1 MQARGFWIGLG
12 FVATCALL
20 AGCATVPRKAAPELR
35 LQTGRYGHGVVA
47 ADGKLY
53 VVAGSG
59 AAGLLGDVEVLDPRT
74 GASETVATN
83 LIPRRYH
90 SAVLV
95 GRKIYVVGG
104 ESATGAE
111 PAVEI
116 FDLDARTVALGA
128 PLPTPRRLSK
138 AAELDGSIYVV
149 GGQDHANFFAE
160 TGTRVVEA
168 YDVAK
173 NEWRQVADLP
183 TPRECAVVAA
193 QGKLWALGGYDGD
206 ARVLATV
213 ETYDPRTDR
222 WTREPD
228 MASPTSAHSA
238 LATRREIFTF
248 GDYRMLDRVGRLD
261 LRTGAWTELDVPFVA
276 RRHNACAELGGEI
289 FVVGG
294 NVASSGSHLDVVQRF
309 SLRDLRAAPPRPRAA
324 TETRGF
330 LEPTAFAGM
339 LRANPRTARA
349 PDRTP
354 AAVQTVALRP
364 DGVEIAR
371 DSRATFRL
379 HLDRVPA
386 LVRFSAEVW
395 HPGTAREPQLLVNGD
410 AVDDLQF
417 AWPSLRERNYVAFL
431 WDGDDEVRAA
441 FDYQGWLPAAAFVDG
456 DRLRLGDNEI
466 AVETGSDQ
474 IKVRAVRA
482 ELLYGLDG
490 DDTLYDLRRLTRDR
504 PNPLQPDDSKD

>member
-1 MQARGFWIGLG
+1 MSVRAAWFGLG
-12 FVATCALL
+12 LLAWLACL
-20 AGCATVPRKAAPELR
+20 AGCATPPPVAPSEMR
-35 LQTGRYGHGVVA
+35 LQTGRYGHDVVA
-47 ADGKLY
+47 ADHRLF
-53 VVAGSG
+53 VVGGSG
-59 AAGLLGDVEVLDPRT
+59 PEGLLGDVEVLDPKSGT
-74 GASETVATN
+74 AAVVATN

-95 GRKIYVVGG
+95 GRRIFIVGG

-116 FDLDARTVALGA
+116 FDLNARTVALGA

-149 GGQDHANFFAE
+149 GGQDHANRVAE

-173 NEWRQVADLP
+173 NEWRRVADLP
-183 TPRECAVVAA
+183 TARECAVVAA
-193 QGKLWALGGYDGD
+193 QGRLWALGGYDGD

-222 WTREPD
+222 WTAGPD
-228 MASPTSAHSA
+228 MASLTSAHSA
-238 LATRREIFTF
+238 LATRRELFTF
-248 GDYRMLDRVGRLD
+248 GDYRMLDRVARLD

-294 NVASSGSHLDVVQRF
+294 NVASTGSHLDVVQRF
-309 SLRDLRAAPPRPRAA
+309 SLRALRAAPPRPRAG
-324 TETRGF
+324 TEERGF

-349 PDRTP
+349 ADR
-354 AAVQTVALRP
+354 ADSAVQTVVLQAE
-364 DGVEIAR
+364 GVEIAR

-379 HLDRVPA
+379 HLDRIPA
-386 LVRFSAEVW
+386 LVRFSADVW

-431 WDGDDEVRAA
+431 WDGDGEVRAA
-441 FDYQGWLPAAAFVDG
+441 FDYQGWLPAAAFIDG
-456 DRLRLGDNEI
+456 DRLRLGENEI

-474 IKVRAVRA
+474 IKVRTVRA
-482 ELLYGLDG
+482 ELLYALDG
-490 DDTLYDLRRLTRDR
+490 DDTIYDLRWETRDQ
-504 PNPLQPDDSKD
+504 PNPLLPAGK

>member
-1 MQARGFWIGLG
+1 MESRRFWIGLG
-12 FVATCALL
+12 SFALL
-20 AGCATVPRKAAPELR
+20 ACVAGCAIWPRPAAPELR

-47 ADGKLY
+47 ADRQLY
-53 VVAGSG
+53 VVGGSG
-59 AAGLLGDVEVLDPRT
+59 PEGLLGDIEVLDPRT
-74 GASETVATN
+74 GTSATVATN

-95 GRKIYVVGG
+95 GRKIHVVGG
-104 ESATGAE
+104 ESEMGPE

-138 AAELDGSIYVV
+138 AAWLDGSIYVV
-149 GGQDHANFFAE
+149 GGQDHADRFAE
-160 TGTRVVEA
+160 TGTGVVEA

-173 NEWRQVADLP
+173 NAWRRVADLP
-183 TPRECAVVAA
+183 TARECAVVAA
-193 QGKLWALGGYDGD
+193 QGQLWALGGYDGD

-222 WTREPD
+222 WTAGPD
-228 MASPTSAHSA
+228 MASLTSAHSA
-238 LATRREIFTF
+238 LATRRELFTF
-248 GDYRMLDRVGRLD
+248 GDYRMLDRVARLD
-261 LRTGAWTELDVPFVA
+261 LRTGAWTELDVPFA
-276 RRHNACAELGGEI
+276 ASRHNACAELGGDV

-294 NVASSGSHLDVVQRF
+294 NVASSGSHLDLVQRF
-309 SLRDLRAAPPRPRAA
+309 SVRALRAAPARPRAA
-324 TETRGF
+324 AEERGF

-349 PDRTP
+349 ADRP
-354 AAVQTVALRP
+354 AAAVQTVVLQA
-364 DGVEIAR
+364 DGAEIAR
-371 DSRATFRL
+371 DSRATFRM
-379 HLDRVPA
+379 HLDRIPA
-386 LVRFSAEVW
+386 LVRIAADVW

-431 WDGDDEVRAA
+431 WDGDGEVRAA
-441 FDYQGWLPAAAFVDG
+441 FDYQGWLPAAAFIDG
-456 DRLRLGDNEI
+456 DRLRLGENEI
-466 AVETGSDQ
+466 ALETGSDQ

-482 ELLYGLDG
+482 ELLYALDG
-490 DDTLYDLRRLTRDR
+490 DDTIYDLRRETRDR
-504 PNPLQPDDSKD
+504 PNPLRPGDPKD